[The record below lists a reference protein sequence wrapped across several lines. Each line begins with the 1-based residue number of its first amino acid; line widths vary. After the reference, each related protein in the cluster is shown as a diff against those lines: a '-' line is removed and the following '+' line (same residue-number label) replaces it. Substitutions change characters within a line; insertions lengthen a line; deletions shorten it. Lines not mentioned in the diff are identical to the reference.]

1 MSSAGQFIYTET
13 LYRLPKRVIVLLPGA
28 WTSLAEE
35 ELTLLKKILTA
46 VRLSLDSVQILVR
59 TEVNLDSLNTYNPS
73 VVISFGTQ
81 LQPSVT
87 PYQSNDKDGVR
98 IIQSDALNQLDDVKK
113 KNLWNA
119 LKQAFAA

>member
-1 MSSAGQFIYTET
+1 MSSAGQYIYTET
-13 LYRLPKRVIVLLPGA
+13 LYSLPKRVIVLLPNA
-28 WTSLAEE
+28 WATLAED

-46 VRLSLDSVQILVR
+46 VRLSLDSVQIVIR
-59 TEVNLDSLNTYNPS
+59 TEATLDSLSTYNPS

-87 PYQSNDKDGVR
+87 PYQSNEKDGIR

-119 LKQAFAA
+119 LKQAFSA